1 MGTIATSAP
10 IKTAL
15 IGFGA
20 SGKHLHLPLLL
31 ANNNFQLVAVATHR
45 NSVSSDLPRG
55 CSQRSFTQVVND
67 PTIELIIIATPNNSH
82 FDLARKALQHGKH
95 VVVEK
100 PIALESAQVDVLL
113 DLAMQKNRLITS
125 FHNRLWDC
133 DFLAIKSIIAEEKL
147 GQVHSYAAR
156 VDRYQP
162 EVIDNWRDSPEYGGA
177 VWELAPNLIVQTLT
191 LFGMPTSVFAD
202 ISTLRDSAKAPDNF
216 YLRLSYSN
224 LNIELRTSSLVKHT
238 GPRFVIHG
246 DQGSFIKQGIDPQHQ
261 QLKDDVTPTDNRY
274 GKEQIEDWGSLYTN
288 NSDEEILC
296 PSPAGDYCA
305 FYRYL
310 HEAIRHQSPL
320 PSENQ
325 LAIDMVKIIEA
336 SYRSN
341 ETKTVIE
348 LSPL

>member
-1 MGTIATSAP
+1 MAKADTSIP

-20 SGKHLHLPLLL
+20 SGKHLHQPLLL
-31 ANNNFQLVAVATHR
+31 ANNNFQLVAVATYA
-45 NSVSSDLPRG
+45 NNVSSELPRG

-67 PTIELIIIATPNNSH
+67 PTIDLVIIATPNNSH
-82 FDLARKALQHGKH
+82 FDLAQKALAHGKH

-100 PIALESAQVDVLL
+100 PIALESAQVQTLL
-113 DLAMQKNRLITS
+113 DLAVSKNCLITS

-133 DFLAIKSIIAEEKL
+133 DFLAIKSVISGKKL
-147 GQVHSYAAR
+147 GKVHSYSAR
-156 VDRYQP
+156 VDRFQP
-162 EVIDNWRDSPEYGGA
+162 KVINNWRDSPEFGGA
-177 VWELAPNLIVQTLT
+177 IWELAPNLIVQTLT
-191 LFGMPTSVFAD
+191 LFGVPTSVFAD

-216 YLRLSYSN
+216 YLRLSYDN

-261 QLKDDVTPTDNRY
+261 QLKANVVPADNNY

-288 NSDEEILC
+288 NSDDEILC

-305 FYRYL
+305 FYRQLY
-310 HEAIRHQSPL
+310 ETIRHQAPL
-320 PSENQ
+320 PSDNQ

-341 ETKTVIE
+341 ETKAVIE
-348 LSPL
+348 L